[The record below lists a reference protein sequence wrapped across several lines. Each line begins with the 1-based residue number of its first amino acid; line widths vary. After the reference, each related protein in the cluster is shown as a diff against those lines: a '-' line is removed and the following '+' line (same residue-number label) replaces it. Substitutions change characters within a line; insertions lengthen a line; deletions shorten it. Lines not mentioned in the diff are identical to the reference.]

1 VQIEDSELFKLLLGA
16 VGSMGAMVFA
26 GVKTVLSRIRK
37 LEMNTV
43 SKPEFEMLER
53 EVVRKEDFREYV
65 ERSEKSRGE
74 LRDAVVK
81 LFDRFD
87 DLKTI
92 IIEQGKR
99 Q

>member
-1 VQIEDSELFKLLLGA
+1 MQIEDSELFKLLLGA

-26 GVKTVLSRIRK
+26 GVKTVFSRIRK

-99 Q
+99 E

>member
-1 VQIEDSELFKLLLGA
+1 MQIEDSELFKLLLGA

-53 EVVRKEDFREYV
+53 EVVRKEDFQEYV

>member
-1 VQIEDSELFKLLLGA
+1 MQIEDSELFKLLLGA

-65 ERSEKSRGE
+65 ERSEESRGE

-99 Q
+99 E

>member
-1 VQIEDSELFKLLLGA
+1 MLGA

-53 EVVRKEDFREYV
+53 EVVRKDDFREYV

>member
-37 LEMNTV
+37 LEINTV

-99 Q
+99 E